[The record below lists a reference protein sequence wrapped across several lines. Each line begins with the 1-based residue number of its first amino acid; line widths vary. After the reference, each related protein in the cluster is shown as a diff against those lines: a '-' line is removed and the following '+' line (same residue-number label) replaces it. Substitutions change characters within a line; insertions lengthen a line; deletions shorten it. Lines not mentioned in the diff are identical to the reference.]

1 MELIAPVRRRL
12 TRWRY
17 VYGWRLRYWWLDTRD
32 GLITRYALAVMALIG
47 VMGYSVY
54 AFVEMLRPV
63 PAGQP
68 KESIIWWI
76 VYLIVVLVIAALAIA
91 TMPKPKGPQPTAAN
105 TPTTTD
111 GQQVVDAFGTVWTD
125 DSFIL
130 AWKQMSTEPIYAS
143 GGK

>member
-1 MELIAPVRRRL
+1 MELKKKIARL
-12 TRWRY
+12 RY
-17 VYGWRLRYWWLDTRD
+17 VYGWRLRYWWLDTRN
-32 GLITRYALAVMALIG
+32 GLITRYALAVMALIF
-47 VMGYSVY
+47 VMGDAVY
-54 AFVEMLRPV
+54 LVVKAQQPV

-68 KESIIWWI
+68 RESIIWFV
-76 VYLIVVLVIAALAIA
+76 VYLIVALVVAAIAIA
-91 TMPKPKGPQPTAAN
+91 TMPHPKGQQPTQAS

-130 AWKQMSTEPIYAS
+130 AWKQMGTEAIKAS

>member
-1 MELIAPVRRRL
+1 MELKKKIARV
-12 TRWRY
+12 RY
-17 VYGWRLRYWWLDTRD
+17 VYGWRLRYWWLDTRN
-32 GLITRYALAVMALIG
+32 GLVTRISLAVMALIATISI
-47 VMGYSVY
+47 SVY
-54 AFVEMLRPV
+54 EVVRAQMPA

-68 KESIIWWI
+68 RESIIWFVVW
-76 VYLIVVLVIAALAIA
+76 LIVALVVAVIAIA
-91 TMPKPKGPQPTAAN
+91 TMPHPKGQQPTQAS

>member
-1 MELIAPVRRRL
+1 MGLIARIRHRAGYVWY
-12 TRWRY
+12 WRA
-17 VYGWRLRYWWLDTRD
+17 RYWWLDTRH
-32 GLITRYALAVMALIG
+32 GLIARLSLAMMALIAI
-47 VMGYSVY
+47 MGDTIYLIVK
-54 AFVEMLRPV
+54 AQQPA

-68 KESIIWWI
+68 KESIIWFV
-76 VYLIVVLVIAALAIA
+76 VYLIIALVIAVIAIA
-91 TMPKPKGPQPTAAN
+91 TMPKPKGPQPTQAS

-130 AWKQMSTEPIYAS
+130 AWKQMGTEAIKAS